1 MEIRLALRRDG
12 REQLVVGGSRI
23 GNPEVRDASGNW
35 QPLDPAASYR
45 LITNNFTA
53 DGGDK
58 YDTLKAIPEAQR
70 EDTFLDY
77 ADSFLQY
84 VRSRTPL
91 PQPVALAVLYLDIDF
106 LKPINDRYGHAAGDL
121 VIRTFAERVVACVRD
136 ADLVARIGGDEFVV
150 LSEHVDAGAANE
162 AAEHTARAVIAVMT
176 EPVMFGEIALRT
188 GSSIG
193 IAVTQ
198 SVQQAD
204 TLIAEA
210 DRALYAAKAAGRN
223 TWRRAEAH

>member
-1 MEIRLALRRDG
+1 M
-12 REQLVVGGSRI
+12 
-23 GNPEVRDASGNW
+23 
-35 QPLDPAASYR
+35 
-45 LITNNFTA
+45 
-53 DGGDK
+53 
-58 YDTLKAIPEAQR
+58 
-70 EDTFLDY
+70 
-77 ADSFLQY
+77 
-84 VRSRTPL
+84 
-91 PQPVALAVLYLDIDF
+91 LYLDIDF